1 VIYLDI
7 TKIGSYIR
15 KVRKERGMTLDDL
28 ADQYIPR
35 ATLSSIERGISRN
48 PTKINYLLRKL
59 DIHLSELSQQE
70 QEEKEEKYLD
80 LITLENN
87 INRDPSTVLKK
98 LDQLPE
104 KYKGSLLDFLKGRCY
119 FKLNQNEKAT
129 IFLKESLKNLDKEI
143 DSASTNLKPYCFN
156 HLALISFHNQNF
168 AQALQFTND
177 GLAAFDRNGERKY
190 LYTTL
195 LSNRSIYLYHLGR
208 TEEALKT
215 IEQIK
220 ADSFDLNMDT
230 VIGIYDFQ
238 AEINLKIQMIDEAFS
253 CAKKGLELALINDN
267 YERQLELY
275 ITLSNIYKQSNYPR
289 HAEKCLLTAI
299 NLEGTISKRHQLV
312 LEAYLKLGV
321 LYQEQQKYHSSQKIL
336 KKAVRIANKQNNM
349 LEYTKTLLQLAKTY
363 QLNESYN
370 QAIHYYKEVLQHAV
384 DHSTKLQTLS
394 GMAKVYLQ
402 LDDQE
407 NYLKYSKEYFK
418 SSRTS

>member
-1 VIYLDI
+1 MDI
-7 TKIGSYIR
+7 PKIGSYIR

-59 DIHLSELSQQE
+59 DIHLSELTQQE

-80 LITLENN
+80 LITLENK
-87 INRDPSTVLKK
+87 INRDPAAALKK
-98 LDQLPE
+98 LSQLPD
-104 KYKGSLLDFLKGRCY
+104 KYQGSLLDFLKGRCY
-119 FKLNQNEKAT
+119 FKLNQNEKSTAY
-129 IFLKESLKNLDKEI
+129 FKESLKNLDREI
-143 DSASTNLKPYCFN
+143 DSTSTNLKPYCLN
-156 HLALISFHNQNF
+156 HLALIAFHNQNY

-177 GLAAFDRNGERKY
+177 GLSAFDRNGERKY

-195 LSNRSIYLYHLGR
+195 LSNRSIYLYNLGR

-220 ADSFDLNMDT
+220 ADSFDLDMDT
-230 VIGIYDFQ
+230 IIGIYDFQ
-238 AEINLKIQMIDEAFS
+238 AELNLKIQMIEEAFA

-275 ITLSNIYKQSNYPR
+275 ITLSNIYKENNYLR
-289 HAEKCLLTAI
+289 HAEKCLITAI
-299 NLEGTISKRHQLV
+299 GLEDIISKRHQLI

-321 LYQEQQKYHSSQKIL
+321 LYQDQQKYHLSQKIL
-336 KKAVRIANKQNNM
+336 KKAIRIANKQNNM
-349 LEYTKTLLQLAKTY
+349 LEYTKTMLHLAKTY
-363 QLNESYN
+363 QLDTSYD

-384 DHSTKLQTLS
+384 DQSTKLETLS
-394 GMAKVYLQ
+394 GLAQVYL
-402 LDDQE
+402 LLGDNE
-407 NYLKYSKEYFK
+407 NYLKYSKEYFF
-418 SSRTS
+418 SSKIS

>member
-1 VIYLDI
+1 MDI

-48 PTKINYLLRKL
+48 PIKINYLLRKL
-59 DIHLSELSQQE
+59 DIHLAEITQQE
-70 QEEKEEKYLD
+70 QEEKEEQYLD
-80 LITLENN
+80 LIILENN
-87 INRDPSTVLKK
+87 INRDPAAVLKK
-98 LDQLPE
+98 LNQLPE
-104 KYKGSLLDFLKGRCY
+104 KYEGSLLDFLKGRCY
-119 FKLNQNEKAT
+119 FKLNQNEKST
-129 IFLKESLKNLDKEI
+129 TYFKESLKNLDKEI
-143 DSASTNLKPYCFN
+143 DSANTNLKPYCLN
-156 HLALISFHNQNF
+156 HLALIAFNNKNY

-195 LSNRSIYLYHLGR
+195 LSNRSIYLYNLGR

-220 ADSFDLNMDT
+220 ANSFDLNMDT

-238 AEINLKIQMIDEAFS
+238 AEINLKIQMIEEAFS

-275 ITLSNIYKQSNYPR
+275 ITLSNIYKESNYPK

-299 NLEGTISKRHQLV
+299 SLEDTISKRHQLV
-312 LEAYLKLGV
+312 LEAYLKLGI
-321 LYQEQQKYHSSQKIL
+321 LYQDQQRFHSSQKIL
-336 KKAVRIANKQNNM
+336 KKAIRIANKQNNM

-363 QLNESYN
+363 QQNSSYN
-370 QAIHYYKEVLQHAV
+370 QAVHYYEEVLQHAV
-384 DHSTKLQTLS
+384 DDSTKLSALS
-394 GMAKVYLQ
+394 GLAKVYLQ
-402 LDDQE
+402 FDDHE
-407 NYLKYSKEYFK
+407 NYLKYSKAYF
-418 SSRTS
+418 TSIKTS